1 MLTESFPWTST
12 TGISSIGWWVRSD
25 AIDVASDRPAIA
37 ASAMQVTRQK
47 LPKDWNKRL
56 QAIHAKATDA
66 LKDAPTEVQ
75 KDTPLDYLRA
85 VEIRDALAAKGERT
99 MFGGLTG
106 HAATWDK
113 IVKAYENGGEQGAA
127 MR

>member
-1 MLTESFPWTST
+1 
-12 TGISSIGWWVRSD
+12 
-25 AIDVASDRPAIA
+25 
-37 ASAMQVTRQK
+37 MQVTRQK